1 MKCWTFC
8 ICLVLL
14 FQLSYFQGVLA
25 LTCKTYYTSNSSLFY
40 YEYCSVGCCGTE
52 RSFECCSPGN
62 TGAIVGGVVGAILF
76 FLFVGALTFI
86 CWQNSKKKKQMN
98 VDVEPEIDELGYELE
113 VMEDLPQYQTERDFF
128 HSPLSPSHLQD
139 DFRNQ
144 DGITDTEILSD
155 RYRHPPPQYDENMR
169 PMSPP
174 PRYQEREANQVSS
187 EERY

>member
-1 MKCWTFC
+1 MTD
-8 ICLVLL
+8 
-14 FQLSYFQGVLA
+14 
-25 LTCKTYYTSNSSLFY
+25 
-40 YEYCSVGCCGTE
+40 
-52 RSFECCSPGN
+52 SF
-62 TGAIVGGVVGAILF
+62 L
-76 FLFVGALTFI
+76 
-86 CWQNSKKKKQMN
+86 
-98 VDVEPEIDELGYELE
+98 DELGYELE